1 MKIRLPTILL
11 VVLLLV
17 AALAAAYLL
26 SFRSNDATPLTTRP
40 NSVPQVQPPLPPDAR
55 QLETAHYLIHSS
67 ASEQQ
72 TIRVA
77 ESVEALHAAYT
88 RFFADMSVVRRDRPK
103 LQIVLYRD
111 QAEFKA
117 HNKSSPWAEAYYL
130 PPRSHAYYSVGD
142 NSVHWMIHEATH
154 QLNREVT
161 LLPKKRWSDEGL
173 AAYFGSSWIEG
184 GTLTPGRIDPAAYT
198 IWWLP
203 TLPLT
208 GDLQDDI
215 STGKIIPLRAIISG
229 EGGPDI
235 NRNVNLYYIEYW
247 SLTHFLL
254 HYQDGKY
261 ATQYRELIANGS
273 SLEDFERLIGP
284 VARLQQ
290 EWYAYLQAVANEVSK
305 HSASR

>member
-1 MKIRLPTILL
+1 MNIRPPKILL
-11 VVLLLV
+11 VLLLIV
-17 AALAAAYLL
+17 AALVALYLL

-40 NSVPQVQPPLPPDAR
+40 NPVPQIQPPLPSDAR
-55 QLETAHYLIHSS
+55 QLETVHYVIHSS

-72 TIRVA
+72 TKRVA

-88 RFFADMSVVRRDRPK
+88 HFFSDIPGAGRDHPK
-103 LQIVLYRD
+103 LQVVLYRD

-130 PPRSHAYYSVGD
+130 LPRAHAYYSVGD
-142 NSVHWMIHEATH
+142 NPVHWMIHEATH

-161 LLPKKRWSDEGL
+161 LLPKARWSDEGI

-184 GTLTPGRIDPAAYT
+184 GTLTPGRIDPAAYP

-203 TLPLT
+203 TLSLT

-254 HYQDGKY
+254 HYQNGKY
-261 ATQYRELIANGS
+261 ATKYRELIANGS
-273 SLEDFERLIGP
+273 SLENFVRLIGP
-284 VARLQQ
+284 VERLQQ
-290 EWYAYLQAVANEVSK
+290 EWYSYLQAVAKESG
-305 HSASR
+305 RTF

>member
-1 MKIRLPTILL
+1 MRVRLRTILL
-11 VVLLLV
+11 VVVLLV
-17 AALAAAYLL
+17 AALVAAYLV
-26 SFRSNDATPLTTRP
+26 SFRSDDATSLTTKP
-40 NSVPQVQPPLPPDAR
+40 APLMQIQPPLPPDAR
-55 QLETAHYLIHSS
+55 QQETAHYLIHSS
-67 ASEQQ
+67 ASEKQ
-72 TIRVA
+72 TIHVA

-88 RFFADMSVVRRDRPK
+88 HFFADLSDVRRDHPK

-130 PPRSHAYYSVGD
+130 SPRAHAYYSDGD
-142 NSVHWMIHEATH
+142 NPVHWMIHEATH

-161 LLPKKRWSDEGL
+161 LLPKARWSDEGL

-184 GTLTPGRIDPAAYT
+184 GTLTPGRIDPASYP

-203 TLPLT
+203 TLSLT
-208 GDLQDDI
+208 GDLHDDV
-215 STGKIIPLRAIISG
+215 STGKIIPLKAIISG

-254 HYQDGKY
+254 HYQDEPP
-261 ATQYRELIANGS
+261 RVL
-273 SLEDFERLIGP
+273 R
-284 VARLQQ
+284 RLQLLRRWSYEQ
-290 EWYAYLQAVANEVSK
+290 VEQVFP
-305 HSASR
+305 